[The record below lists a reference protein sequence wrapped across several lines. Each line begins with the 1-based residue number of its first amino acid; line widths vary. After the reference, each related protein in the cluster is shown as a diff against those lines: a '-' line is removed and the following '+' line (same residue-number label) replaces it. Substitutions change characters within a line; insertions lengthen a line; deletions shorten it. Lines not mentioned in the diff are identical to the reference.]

1 MQFSPTSE
9 HIMLAYGRHHAY
21 LSNSIVT
28 DGEATS
34 HFFRVLE
41 VNSLRYILVLVYF
54 KLRI

>member
-9 HIMLAYGRHHAY
+9 HIMLAYGRHHAF